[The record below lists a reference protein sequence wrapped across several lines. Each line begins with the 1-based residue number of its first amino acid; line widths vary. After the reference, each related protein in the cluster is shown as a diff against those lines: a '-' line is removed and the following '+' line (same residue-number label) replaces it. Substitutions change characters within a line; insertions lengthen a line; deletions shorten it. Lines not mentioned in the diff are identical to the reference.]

1 MLSFDFP
8 QKCIQCGNIKTFPYS
23 WSITSPPV
31 MCNCVN
37 KPKKYS
43 LPVYHYVDGK
53 LVFKKNKE
61 YIIDEIGHWEFKN
74 KRKSWNEM

>member
-1 MLSFDFP
+1 
-8 QKCIQCGNIKTFPYS
+8 
-23 WSITSPPV
+23 